1 VAKARKTLSEYFTEA
16 KIEIFAA
23 NDFFDE
29 QFRFIMTHW
38 WKFRTYYA
46 DLLPTLALG
55 FPRKYWFKGF
65 TFKKFS
71 NVGQNFSFG
80 EFALIN
86 DSPRAATII
95 CNKYTELLSLKKRD
109 FGQIFAAI
117 MAIEEEKNVFFL
129 KFFAKKMAH
138 SEIIDMQYKFESEV
152 YHRGQMI
159 FKEGDPVDYFFIMAS
174 GQIQVSSSVKGQPT
188 KPKVGKPKPAP
199 PKAVPLE
206 IITGQTIFGE
216 DDFFLGRPCRT
227 YTAIAQTTPTTLYK
241 MHKSSISGILKYI
254 QQLYP
259 KTLKRAAQKSNFRKK
274 RLLGFG
280 EPNSNFDVPEK
291 LTWLLYLPNLYDEN
305 KEKEKVNSKT
315 KTALINRQA
324 TFHGPSRL
332 AKGVMMCSPSGETT
346 EDKKRLAKEAT
357 EQQALKNEEITRNL
371 AQQKDNLV
379 LLKEAGWMAEFEKY
393 DIVVRNKFPS
403 DLKELPSREK
413 KSAFV
418 SSYGS
423 MLNSKVYGSH

>member
-1 VAKARKTLSEYFTEA
+1 MPQTHDQNYAIFHHGDIGYKMYFVCKGSLTIFVPKSTHEIEEDNRHFNMVRAEILDDTRYKDKLWNEAKARKTLSEYFTEA

-38 WKFRTYYA
+38 WKFRSYYA

-55 FPRKYWFKGF
+55 FPRKYWVKGF
-65 TFKKFS
+65 TFKKIC

-80 EFALIN
+80 ELALIN

-95 CNKYTELLSLKKRD
+95 CNKYTELLSLKKRE

-117 MAIEEEKNVFFL
+117 LAIEEKKNVFFL
-129 KFFAKKMAH
+129 EFFAKRIAH

-152 YHRGQMI
+152 YHRGQTI

-174 GQIQVSSSVKGQPT
+174 GQIQVSSSVKGQLT
-188 KPKVGKPKPAP
+188 KPKVGKPKPSP

-241 MHKSSISGILKYI
+241 MHKSSLPGILKYI

-259 KTLKRAAQKSNFRKK
+259 KTLKRAAEKSIFRKK

-291 LTWLLYLPNLYDEN
+291 LTWLLYLPNLHDEN
-305 KEKEKVNSKT
+305 KEKEKVTSKSKT
-315 KTALINRQA
+315 ARITRQA
-324 TFHGPSRL
+324 NFHGPNRL
-332 AKGVMMCSPSGETT
+332 AKGVLMCNPSE
-346 EDKKRLAKEAT
+346 
-357 EQQALKNEEITRNL
+357 
-371 AQQKDNLV
+371 
-379 LLKEAGWMAEFEKY
+379 
-393 DIVVRNKFPS
+393 
-403 DLKELPSREK
+403 
-413 KSAFV
+413 
-418 SSYGS
+418 
-423 MLNSKVYGSH
+423 